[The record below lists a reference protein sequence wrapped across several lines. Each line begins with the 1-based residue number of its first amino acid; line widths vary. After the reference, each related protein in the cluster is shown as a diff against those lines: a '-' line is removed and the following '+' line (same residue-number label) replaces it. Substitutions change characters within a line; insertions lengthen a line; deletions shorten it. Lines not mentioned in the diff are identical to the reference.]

1 MHNCEIACQRLSF
14 TNEEKRQYESLREE
28 IFIISLLRIE
38 ELELGYSFVLKQE
51 NHLLHNLVDWIPLEQ
66 KCCPFLQFTLTF
78 IEDGQ
83 LKLNLTGPVEV
94 KTFLLH
100 ELNLV

>member
-1 MHNCEIACQRLSF
+1 MYRCEIACQRLSF

-28 IFIISLLRIE
+28 IFISLLRIE
-38 ELELGYSFVLKQE
+38 ELESGYSFVLKQDS
-51 NHLLHNLVDWIPLEQ
+51 HLLHNLADWIPLEQ
-66 KCCPFLQFTLTF
+66 KCCPFLQFTLSF

-83 LKLNLTGPVEV
+83 LRLNLIGPVEV
-94 KTFLLH
+94 KTFLLQ

>member
-1 MHNCEIACQRLSF
+1 MHNCEIACQRMSF
-14 TNEEKRQYESLREE
+14 TNEEKLQYENLREK
-28 IFIISLLRIE
+28 IFISLLRIE

-51 NHLLHNLVDWIPLEQ
+51 SHLLHNLADWIPLEQ

-78 IEDGQ
+78 IEGGQ
-83 LKLNLTGPVEV
+83 LRLNLIGPSEV

>member
-1 MHNCEIACQRLSF
+1 MHDCEIACQRPSF
-14 TNEEKRQYESLREE
+14 TNEEKLQYENLREK
-28 IFIISLLRIE
+28 IFNSLLGIE
-38 ELELGYSFVLKQE
+38 ELEFGYSFVLKQ
-51 NHLLHNLVDWIPLEQ
+51 NSNLLHNLVDWIPLEQ

-83 LKLNLTGPVEV
+83 LRLNLTGPIEV

-100 ELNLV
+100 ELNLA